1 MFGPS
6 LFERGF
12 LWYNSFGCSI
22 LRKKVILLGI
32 IELGTVIIGA
42 SCSIYLIVE
51 LIRFRYLIN
60 QDKYEGLPQLRTII
74 NVVVICVN
82 LIVILGSMRLVI
94 NNSPPKILE
103 QYIETETEYVKTER
117 IPLTPITDNGVYLLQ
132 YKDTCYFINNTVS
145 GFDLLY
151 DTETPYLEKNLWRK
165 KVFLETDGGNKVLL
179 STDADPFTPSH
190 VLYVFHL
197 SNQSELTTLNA
208 SIHAP

>member
-1 MFGPS
+1 M
-6 LFERGF
+6 
-12 LWYNSFGCSI
+12 WYNSFGCSI

-32 IELGTVIIGA
+32 IELGITIIGA
-42 SCSIYLIVE
+42 LCSIYLIIG
-51 LIRFRYLIN
+51 LIRFCFLIN
-60 QDKYEGLPQLRTII
+60 RNKYEELPRLRTII
-74 NVVVICVN
+74 NVAIVCIH

-132 YKDTCYFINNTVS
+132 YKDTCYFMNNTVS

-197 SNQSELTTLNA
+197 SNQNELTTLSA
-208 SIHAP
+208 PIHAP